1 MLEIHS
7 GLSSGSAPPFV
18 RVLCSFSRLR
28 VILCWLQSRSNLMR
42 FHRNDAGL
50 RVATSFFVT
59 TGSASVA
66 VGGHSCQFVRRC
78 LARTGGDF
86 SPKGNLNRPPLSP
99 NLQFISGTLFWNARS
114 TRARLMRGRVHANTE
129 RLWIE
134 RPPLKTE
141 LIPFEVRGKRGK
153 HSISL

>member
-1 MLEIHS
+1 MHS
-7 GLSSGSAPPFV
+7 GFVSGSSPSRTSCLTCMWV
-18 RVLCSFSRLR
+18 CGFSRLR
-28 VILCWLQSRSNLMR
+28 VILCWLRSGSNLIR
-42 FHRNDAGL
+42 CHRNDA
-50 RVATSFFVT
+50 RH
-59 TGSASVA
+59 ASLLQSDRQASCGAA
-66 VGGHSCQFVRRC
+66 VLSLFDDVSREP
-78 LARTGGDF
+78 AVIF
-86 SPKGNLNRPPLSP
+86 SPGRDLNGPPLSP